1 MPEPATY
8 NLVIYQGD
16 TFEEDFTFETE
27 GATPTPINITG
38 YSFRAQIRRRASD
51 DASLADFT
59 TTITD
64 APGGIVQLSLTSEE
78 TADLDPGRAVWD
90 LEWTDT
96 LGRVKTHVAGRVR
109 VKAQV
114 TR

>member
-16 TFEEDFTFETE
+16 TFEEDFTFDTG
-27 GATPTPINITG
+27 GATPTPIDVTG
-38 YSFRAQIRRRASD
+38 YVFRAQIRRRALDD
-51 DASLADFT
+51 DALVDFT
-59 TTITD
+59 
-64 APGGIVQLSLTSEE
+64 AEIVDGAAGQIMLSLTPEE
-78 TADLDPGRAVWD
+78 TADLAPGRAVWD

-96 LGRVKTHVAGRVR
+96 LGRVKTHVGGRVR
-109 VKAQV
+109 IKAQV

>member
-27 GATPTPINITG
+27 GATPTPIDVTG
-38 YSFRAQIRRRASD
+38 YVFRAQIRRRAADD
-51 DASLADFT
+51 DALADFT
-59 TTITD
+59 ADIVD
-64 APGGIVQLSLTSEE
+64 GPAGIVQLSLTSEE
-78 TADLDPGRAVWD
+78 TAALSPGRAVWD

-96 LGRVKTHVAGRVR
+96 LGRVKTHVGGRVR
-109 VKAQV
+109 IKAQV